1 MNLTDREIAK
11 IEENISK
18 KGYNGVLREVYDNM
32 DCTIVFDDGSRP
44 LMTNCFLYEY
54 FLAIINYCLLHA
66 EPTEEI
72 VELTNLINE
81 RIQTNIDFEKENP
94 PIVYKKE
101 KVKKKTAKTGKYT
114 HKDMF
119 TGETVDDTPKIK
131 KSKSKREKVKI
142 DINFKPIF
150 NFGKK

>member
-1 MNLTDREIAK
+1 MQLTSREIAK

-54 FLAIINYCLLHA
+54 FLAIINYCLSNA
-66 EPTEEI
+66 ERTEEI
-72 VELTNLINE
+72 IEIENLINE
-81 RIQTNIDFEKENP
+81 RIQANIDFEKENP
-94 PIVYKKE
+94 PIIYSKKNT
-101 KVKKKTAKTGKYT
+101 KKSTKTGRYT

-119 TGETVDDTPKIK
+119 TGETIDDTPKVK
-131 KSKSKREKVKI
+131 KPKSKKEKIKI
-142 DINFKPIF
+142 DIDFKPIF

>member
-1 MNLTDREIAK
+1 MQLTSREIAK

-18 KGYNGVLREVYDNM
+18 KGYNGVLHEVYNNM

-54 FLAIINYCLLHA
+54 FLAIINYCLSNA
-66 EPTEEI
+66 ERTEEI
-72 VELTNLINE
+72 IEIEKLINE
-81 RIQTNIDFEKENP
+81 RIQANIDFEKENP
-94 PIVYKKE
+94 PIIYNKKNT
-101 KVKKKTAKTGKYT
+101 KKTAKTGKYT

-119 TGETVDDTPKIK
+119 TGETIDDTPKVK
-131 KSKSKREKVKI
+131 KPKSKKEKIKVDI
-142 DINFKPIF
+142 DFKPIF